1 MPKISFPIRKPA
13 YMQRRH
19 FNPVHTIRLDNGD
32 VVQLGYYTS
41 KPVVQDSP
49 EPLDFAE
56 LAAGYTAELHDD

>member
-1 MPKISFPIRKPA
+1 
-13 YMQRRH
+13 MQRRH
-19 FNPVHTIRLDNGD
+19 FNPVHTVRLDNGD